1 MEIKSHRLKTL
12 YKYIL
17 TYAVTLIIPLIAFLY
32 HINKNVIPLFE
43 QQAIDTV
50 RENLLKGEERTE
62 QKFKQMNK
70 IVVSI
75 GDNLALSP
83 YTIREN
89 HYKMHSAMEELRK
102 YRSAD
107 DFYYDIAY
115 YIKGNDYIYSS
126 FHFTDVR
133 TFINSF
139 YNFENWDY
147 DEFYNNINTI
157 DSPVL
162 RPADRTRGLFFTKEE
177 LIVYMLSVRQYGPHA
192 VVIFLIQNSK
202 MKELHEGILEE
213 YNENVYMLNS
223 EGELVTSLNENS
235 VHEEYIKQHLSASS
249 DKNSTGYSSTLMDGY
264 IISSVKTDDGK
275 LQLVSVVNRDRIM
288 EKVESIKIRVYIVF
302 SLVFFAGVV
311 IIIIALYINYTPLHR
326 LYKKITGNLQT
337 GLAAKDEMAT
347 VNMAFDHMVTIIDR
361 LSSSVEKYKNNLR
374 NYVLRE
380 LVNGDSFQGER
391 LAHIDFLS
399 PEPRDYTIVVVKH
412 PNPGDESD
420 RAELMQTAYEIFR
433 KIIRENNMDFY
444 SIDNI
449 EEDQLILILYY
460 AEGSVKDEFI
470 KELLEEIYAVVL
482 EVIKIRLII
491 GVGNRYNDILSIGQS
506 FSEASKAVQYN
517 SHYRNSGVVLF
528 KEIEPLE
535 GSTKPFHYPYGE
547 LTKLSAQLK
556 SGSLD
561 SAGETLSKLTIE
573 LLKEDIP
580 EFITRCIIFDIFN
593 MLIKTS
599 IDMNINMG
607 DVLHNYLKSIT
618 SGGKQNMSSLLSM
631 LDVVYREFCVQVIKN
646 EPCDNPLLD
655 KIMSYIQSNYSE
667 YGFSLEAMASYL
679 GITVP
684 YLSQYFKNNTGETLT
699 EYIWK
704 LRLKT
709 AKYMLE
715 NTELSVNEIVKSVGY
730 VDTSSFC
737 RRFKKEEGITPGEY
751 IRKYRNKQNTQITSG
766 LPTSQGH
773 SLSFH

>member
-1 MEIKSHRLKTL
+1 
-12 YKYIL
+12 
-17 TYAVTLIIPLIAFLY
+17 
-32 HINKNVIPLFE
+32 
-43 QQAIDTV
+43 
-50 RENLLKGEERTE
+50 
-62 QKFKQMNK
+62 
-70 IVVSI
+70 
-75 GDNLALSP
+75 
-83 YTIREN
+83 
-89 HYKMHSAMEELRK
+89 
-102 YRSAD
+102 
-107 DFYYDIAY
+107 
-115 YIKGNDYIYSS
+115 
-126 FHFTDVR
+126 
-133 TFINSF
+133 
-139 YNFENWDY
+139 
-147 DEFYNNINTI
+147 
-157 DSPVL
+157 
-162 RPADRTRGLFFTKEE
+162 
-177 LIVYMLSVRQYGPHA
+177 
-192 VVIFLIQNSK
+192 
-202 MKELHEGILEE
+202 
-213 YNENVYMLNS
+213 
-223 EGELVTSLNENS
+223 
-235 VHEEYIKQHLSASS
+235 
-249 DKNSTGYSSTLMDGY
+249 
-264 IISSVKTDDGK
+264 
-275 LQLVSVVNRDRIM
+275 M
-288 EKVESIKIRVYIVF
+288 EKVEGIKTRIYFVF

-311 IIIIALYINYTPLHR
+311 IIIFALYINYTPLHR

-433 KIIRENNMDFY
+433 KSIRENIMDFY

-449 EEDQLILILYY
+449 EEDQLILILYNTGDQAKY
-460 AEGSVKDEFI
+460 EYI
-470 KELLEEIYAVVL
+470 KELFKDICVRVW
-482 EVIKIRLII
+482 EVTKIKPII
-491 GVGNRYNDILSIGQS
+491 GVGNRYSDILSIGQS
-506 FSEASKAVQYN
+506 FTEASKAVQYSLLYMN
-517 SHYRNSGVVLF
+517 SDVVFF
-528 KEIEPLE
+528 KEIETIE
-535 GSTKPFHYPYGE
+535 STSKPFSYPYDE

-561 SAGETLSKLTIE
+561 SAGETLSKLTIT